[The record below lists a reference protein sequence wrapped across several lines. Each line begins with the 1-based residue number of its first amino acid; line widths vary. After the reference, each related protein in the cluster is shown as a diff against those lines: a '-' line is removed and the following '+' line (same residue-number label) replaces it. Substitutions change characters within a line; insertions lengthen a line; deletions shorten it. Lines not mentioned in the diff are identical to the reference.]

1 MTVSKLDHV
10 NIRTSNLEGMITFY
24 QTVLGLEES
33 TRPPFPFPGAWLYCG
48 DQAVVHLVEMTDEA
62 PPQNDLTLEHFAF
75 TAAGLKSFL
84 AKLEAYDIPYETK
97 RLPEWGHWQINLHDP
112 DGNHLHV
119 DFTPDEAP

>member
-24 QTVLGLEES
+24 ESLLGLKAGA
-33 TRPPFPFPGAWLYCG
+33 RPPFPFPGAWLYCG
-48 DQAVVHLVEMTDEA
+48 DQAVVHLVGIADDA
-62 PPQNDLTLEHFAF
+62 SAKSGISLEHFAF
-75 TAAGLKSFL
+75 TALGLRRFL
-84 AKLEAYDIPYETK
+84 AKLEAQDVPYDTR

-119 DFTPDEAP
+119 DFAPDEEP